1 MAGADPGAPAGAT
14 CDAACGKEIER
25 KEFDMAATGHA
36 KWTGDLEGGQ
46 GSVETG
52 TEALAGTYSA
62 ESRFGDGAGT
72 NPEELIAAAHAACF
86 SMALSLV
93 LGQAGHTPESI
104 DTDARVYLRRS
115 DDGFEI
121 HKIELE
127 TTGSV
132 PGIDA
137 EEFNRHAE
145 AAKAGCPVSKALA
158 SVPEI
163 TLEARLAD

>member
-1 MAGADPGAPAGAT
+1 
-14 CDAACGKEIER
+14 
-25 KEFDMAATGHA
+25 MAATGHA
-36 KWTGDLEGGQ
+36 RWTGDIEGGQ
-46 GSVETG
+46 GTIETG
-52 TEALAGTYSA
+52 TKALGGTYTA
-62 ESRFGDGAGT
+62 ASRFADGAGT
-72 NPEELIAAAHAACF
+72 NPEELIAAAHAGCF
-86 SMALSLV
+86 SMALALV
-93 LGQAGHTPESI
+93 LGRAGHPPESI
-104 DTDARVYLRRS
+104 ETDARVFLRRT

-137 EEFNRHAE
+137 DEFDRHAK

-163 TLEARLAD
+163 TLDARLAG